1 MPTMVNPAGD
11 VSFGVGMVGYLPA
24 GRQSKESMA
33 MVTGKTQTISETRID
48 PAAIDAFAA
57 ALRGSLVRPGDADYE
72 TARHVHNGMID
83 KHPALIARCANV
95 ADVIAGVNFARENGL
110 LLAIRSG
117 GHNGPGLGTCDGG
130 LVLDLSPMDGI
141 RVDPIARTARVEGGC
156 TLGAVD
162 HATHAFGLA
171 TSFGVVSTT
180 GVGGLT
186 LGGGMG
192 HLSRQYGL
200 SIDNLLEADIVLADG
215 SFVTASES
223 QHPDLFWAIRGGGGN
238 FGVVTSFLFRLHPVG
253 TVYGGPM
260 LWHMDQ
266 AEDILRWYNDYTPK
280 APDAL
285 TGTLILMTVA
295 PEAPFPE
302 ELWNQRMVAI
312 IWCWS
317 GPLDQAEDLFLPI
330 RTRFG
335 TPALDWVGPMP
346 YPVVQTMFD
355 TAFPHGIR
363 MYWKASFVNDLT
375 DESIK
380 LRVQQALR
388 KPIGGSLMGFHPID
402 GAASRASND
411 ATAWAYR
418 DAKWAEVIVGVTDD
432 PAEDEAITAW
442 ARETWDVLRPHS
454 AAGGYVNFMMEEG
467 TDRIQATYRGNYDRL
482 ARVKAQYDP
491 DNLFRVNQNIPPRA

>member
-1 MPTMVNPAGD
+1 
-11 VSFGVGMVGYLPA
+11 
-24 GRQSKESMA
+24 
-33 MVTGKTQTISETRID
+33 MVTGKTQTISTTSID
-48 PAAIDAFAA
+48 SAAIDAFAA
-57 ALRGSLVRPGDADYE
+57 SLRGQLIRPGDADYE
-72 TARHVHNGMID
+72 AARHVHNGMID
-83 KHPALIARCANV
+83 KRPALIARCANV
-95 ADVIAGVNFARENGL
+95 ADVIAGVNFARENEL

-141 RVDPIARTARVEGGC
+141 RVDPSAQTARVEGGC

-200 SIDNLLEADIVLADG
+200 SIDNLLEVDMVLADG
-215 SFVTASES
+215 SFVTASET
-223 QHPDLFWAIRGGGGN
+223 QHPELFWAIRGGGGN
-238 FGVVTSFLFRLHPVG
+238 FGIVTSFLFRLHPVG

-285 TGTLILMTVA
+285 TGTLILLTVA

-302 ELWNQRMVAI
+302 ELWNERMVAI
-312 IWCWS
+312 VWCYS
-317 GPLDQAEDLFLPI
+317 GPLDQAEDHFLPI

-346 YPVVQTMFD
+346 FPAVNAMFD
-355 TAFPHGIR
+355 TAFPSGIR
-363 MYWKASFVNDLT
+363 MYWKANFVDELT

-388 KPIGGSLMGFHPID
+388 KPIGGSMHGFHPID
-402 GAASRASND
+402 GACSRVSND

-418 DAKWAEVIVGVTDD
+418 DAKWAEVIVGVTED
-432 PAEDEAITAW
+432 PTEDEAITAW
-442 ARETWDVLRPHS
+442 ARETWDVLRPHA
-454 AAGGYVNFMMEEG
+454 AAGGYVNFMMDEG
-467 TDRIQATYRGNYDRL
+467 SDRIRATYKGNYERL